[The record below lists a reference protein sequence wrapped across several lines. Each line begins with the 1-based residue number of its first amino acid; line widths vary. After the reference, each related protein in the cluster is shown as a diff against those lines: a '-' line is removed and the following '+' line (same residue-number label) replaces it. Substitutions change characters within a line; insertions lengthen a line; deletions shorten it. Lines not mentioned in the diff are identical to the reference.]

1 MGVIYELWKLPEKD
15 RKKLLS
21 AMLQQ
26 ETYKRT
32 KPRRVGVL
40 QNKVNR

>member
-15 RKKLLS
+15 RKKLLT

-26 ETYKRT
+26 ETCKRT
-32 KPRRVGVL
+32 EPRSASVL
-40 QNKVNR
+40 QNKVNK